1 MRMAKSASPSIVVE
15 QKVTVEDYSRAASA
29 VRYFSAPFKRRSFR
43 ALIFITVA
51 AVSASL
57 VFSCRSSGFG
67 KEKIPEAIAIISAA
81 VAAAIW
87 FLQPPAESRSAKR
100 LFSSCALMS
109 LPEKVTVYR
118 DRVVIE
124 NSCESITEYWTDF
137 FACVETDEM
146 IAAAG
151 GRKRFLVIVKKRGLA
166 EKQLKI
172 LSSLFGY
179 AFEGRIHRFPVRR
192 KR

>member
-67 KEKIPEAIAIISAA
+67 REK
-81 VAAAIW
+81 
-87 FLQPPAESRSAKR
+87 SR
-100 LFSSCALMS
+100 
-109 LPEKVTVYR
+109 
-118 DRVVIE
+118 
-124 NSCESITEYWTDF
+124 
-137 FACVETDEM
+137 
-146 IAAAG
+146 
-151 GRKRFLVIVKKRGLA
+151 
-166 EKQLKI
+166 KQLQ
-172 LSSLFGY
+172 
-179 AFEGRIHRFPVRR
+179 
-192 KR
+192 